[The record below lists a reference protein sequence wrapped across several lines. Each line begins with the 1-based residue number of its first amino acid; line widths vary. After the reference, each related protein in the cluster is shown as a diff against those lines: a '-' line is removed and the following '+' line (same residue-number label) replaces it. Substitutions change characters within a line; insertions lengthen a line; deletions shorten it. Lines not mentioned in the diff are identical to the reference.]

1 MLSKTINYSF
11 MANLCK
17 LAIALIVPAA
27 LSYATA
33 TPATADTLWY
43 NGDPNGQDSTRNS
56 FNIFEPSSA
65 LGLRLTQLVLDD
77 FIVPTTDEG
86 WYIDSVWSNNLL
98 RDSTRVS
105 GVAWSIEQFLPT
117 GCGISCRP
125 YERTIITSGSSPAT
139 ITPTNFTVS
148 GSDYSVYTV
157 TASGLNINL
166 SPGTYWLSVIPQYIS
181 DSPTDAPFSNIAT
194 TSGTNAVG
202 IPPGNNG
209 RTFELRYGPSFLP
222 SNPGTRDFSMGI
234 DGRVSRSVPEPSSVL
249 SILTIGAFGLSWRV
263 LRKPKSTSRVS
274 RF

>member
-33 TPATADTLWY
+33 TPARADTLWY

-125 YERTIITSGSSPAT
+125 YERTIITSGSSSAT

-148 GSDYSVYTV
+148 GSDYAVYTV

-181 DSPTDAPFSNIAT
+181 DSPIDAPFSNIAT
-194 TSGTNAVG
+194 TSGANAVG
-202 IPPGNNG
+202 MPPGNNG
-209 RTFELRYGPSFLP
+209 RTFELRYGSAFLP
-222 SNPGTRDFSMGI
+222 GLPGTRDFSMGI
-234 DGRVSRSVPEPSSVL
+234 DGKVSRSVPEPSSVL
-249 SILTIGAFGLSWRV
+249 SILTIGAFGLSWQV
-263 LRKPKSTSRVS
+263 FRKPKSTSRVS
-274 RF
+274 RL